1 MCCEIPILPFCLIFL
16 PLFYSLP
23 PSLLVTVSAGDFI
36 TVAEPFTISMKA
48 NSLSSFALSLLSQ
61 RRQRNL
67 HDLDD
72 GDEKR
77 PSGFSIA
84 ITVSA
89 EKISLFLSLSRVQFS
104 GFVVFFFKSIIFL
117 LPGPLI
123 LVQWTTSGG
132 EDSWVDGERQLSGF
146 LRGLVCGFS
155 SPRSF
160 SICSDER
167 RAWAASGGEQ

>member
-1 MCCEIPILPFCLIFL
+1 MCCEIHVLPFCLIFL

-36 TVAEPFTISMKA
+36 TVAEPFTISMNA

-67 HDLDD
+67 HDD

-89 EKISLFLSLSRVQFS
+89 AKISLFLSLA
-104 GFVVFFFKSIIFL
+104 GA
-117 LPGPLI
+117 I
-123 LVQWTTSGG
+123 LWWTTSGG